1 MVPEILS
8 AMDIIFCNFGPFFEV
23 CSPPSSNDP
32 ENQSFEEIKQTTGDI
47 IVLHMCII
55 YVVEML
61 QKCCAMLRSKADML
75 LCKFSPIYVLLTV
88 HFSVFFET
96 LLLQ

>member
-1 MVPEILS
+1 MS
-8 AMDIIFCNFGPFFEV
+8 AFDRNIAQHFC
-23 CSPPSSNDP
+23 SIS
-32 ENQSFEEIKQTTGDI
+32 TTYMI
-47 IVLHMCII
+47 HMCII